1 MSNALYD
8 KGRERFLTGQVN
20 WLTDTIKVSLID
32 TNDYSFSQTHE
43 YYSSVVVVPSA
54 VVATGTLAGK
64 NAANG
69 VADANDLTLTGVSG
83 DASEALII
91 WKDTGD
97 SATSPL
103 LAYIDTATG
112 LPVTPNSGDI
122 TIVWDNGPNK
132 IFKL

>member
-1 MSNALYD
+1 M
-8 KGRERFLTGQVN
+8 
-20 WLTDTIKVSLID
+20 
-32 TNDYSFSQTHE
+32 
-43 YYSSVVVVPSA
+43 VVPSA